1 MKHFKNQNALS
12 SCHDCPRLKLGSSSK
27 ESCCASISGAFDDS
41 YYDEENL
48 NYRNYDYSSISNLGV
63 GISSKMK
70 NSEALWNKSSK
81 LIPGGGQTFSKSPMC
96 YVEGISPKFL
106 EKGKGSRVWDV
117 DGNQYLDY
125 VLGCF
130 PMTLGYANEYID
142 DAIKEQLKDGITF
155 SMMHRKEVELA
166 ERLNE
171 IIPCAEMSRFAKN
184 GSDATT
190 AAVRLARAVTKRDR
204 VICFGYHGFKDW
216 YIGTTDRNAGVP
228 EVVCELTTPMP
239 YNDID
244 RLKELFDKHKNEIA
258 CVIMEPTVAEF
269 PRPGY
274 LEEVKEITHS
284 NGALFIF
291 DEMLTGF
298 RFHVGGAQSF
308 FGVEPDLAAFGKGL
322 ANGMPIGVLVGKEK
336 YMKHFEEVF
345 FSSTYGGEALSLAA
359 AVAGIDYIR
368 ENRVIRRLWKSGLII
383 FDNFSRLVHDKGVSE
398 WINVVGYPVRQ
409 QIIIK
414 DKRGEVDFRLTS
426 IYQQEMFKR
435 GILCYPGLGFSSAH
449 TDEEL
454 MYTVRAFGE
463 TLDVLKKAIEEDD
476 PDTYLEG
483 NPIKPVFRGLR
494 EQRTTSN

>member
-1 MKHFKNQNALS
+1 MKHFKNELGLAGCQ
-12 SCHDCPRLKLGSSSK
+12 DCPRRNPDSEK
-27 ESCCASISGAFDDS
+27 ESCCASISGALESSHYEEANFNCQT
-41 YYDEENL
+41 YDK
-48 NYRNYDYSSISNLGV
+48 SSIGDLGV
-63 GISSKMK
+63 GITSEMK
-70 NSEALWNKSSK
+70 NSEELWAQASG

-96 YVEGISPKFL
+96 FVEGVAPKFL
-106 EKGKGSRVWDV
+106 ERGKGSRVWDV
-117 DGNQYLDY
+117 DGNQYIDY

-130 PMTLGYANEYID
+130 PMTLGYANDVID
-142 DAIKEQLKDGITF
+142 DAIKRQLQDGITF

-166 ERLNE
+166 SRLEE

-228 EVVCELTTPMP
+228 EVVCDLTTPMR
-239 YNDID
+239 YNQID
-244 RLKELFDKHKNEIA
+244 HLKELFDTHKGEIA
-258 CVIMEPTVAEF
+258 CLIMEPTVAEF
-269 PRPGY
+269 PKPGY
-274 LEEVKEITHS
+274 LEEVKEIVHA
-284 NGALFIF
+284 NGALLVF

-298 RFHVGGAQSF
+298 RFDLGGAQAF
-308 FGVEPDLAAFGKGL
+308 FGIEPDLAAFGKGL

-368 ENRVIRRLWKSGLII
+368 ENDVIRRLWKSGLII
-383 FDNFSRLVHDKGVSE
+383 FDNFTRLVKDKGMSD
-398 WINVVGYPVRQ
+398 WINVVGYPVRN
-409 QIIIK
+409 QIVIK
-414 DKRGEVDFRLTS
+414 NKKGEVDFKLIS

-454 MYTVRAFGE
+454 MHTVFAFGDA
-463 TLDVLKKAIEEDD
+463 LDVLKKAIEGED
-476 PDTYLEG
+476 PDPYLEG